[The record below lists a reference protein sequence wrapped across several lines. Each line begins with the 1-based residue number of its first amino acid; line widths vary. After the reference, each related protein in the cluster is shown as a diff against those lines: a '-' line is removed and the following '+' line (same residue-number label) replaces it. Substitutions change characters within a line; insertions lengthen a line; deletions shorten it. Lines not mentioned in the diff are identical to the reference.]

1 MTEKQKTR
9 LEELRQQVKNCPPD
23 RALHILGKK
32 KLEELL
38 KLEIKATTE
47 INN

>member
-1 MTEKQKTR
+1 MTEKQKIR
-9 LEELRQQVKNCPPD
+9 LEQLRLELESCPPG

-38 KLEIKATTE
+38 KLEKKVSADDS
-47 INN
+47 N